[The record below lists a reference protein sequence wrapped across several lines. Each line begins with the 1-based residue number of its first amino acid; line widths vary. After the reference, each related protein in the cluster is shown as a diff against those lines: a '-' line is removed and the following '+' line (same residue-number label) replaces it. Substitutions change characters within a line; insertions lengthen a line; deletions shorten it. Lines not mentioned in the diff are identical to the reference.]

1 MLKENAHKQF
11 HLRYGKTS
19 LSNCPDEQCKSLF
32 LNLFLMNLFVAEN
45 ISGIRI
51 TSTTSNIHREKYIP
65 LKKNTIPWR
74 HSSLASAEKSK
85 TQPIAT
91 AASVPKREA

>member
-1 MLKENAHKQF
+1 
-11 HLRYGKTS
+11 
-19 LSNCPDEQCKSLF
+19 
-32 LNLFLMNLFVAEN
+32 MNLFGAKITN
-45 ISGIRI
+45 GIQI

-85 TQPIAT
+85 TQPMAT